1 MLKPMLKPIHAF
13 LLICSTTVFA
23 AQSGQAT
30 PNLVIANKTESVSVT
45 PKVIASA
52 PTLAAQNLDGIDKT
66 SRDILEINR
75 QIELAKKKNDLRQQ
89 EAGGNQSNS
98 GTGGPALNSNSQ
110 TTVLGVSI
118 NGVGKRFATLQFAD
132 GGTLDVEV
140 GSKVGKYIVKEIEI
154 NKVVLGSSS
163 KKSKGS
169 IVLNRFYENSSKPR
183 NPQSPTSAFSSFTPS
198 PVTTDAN
205 MPGTQMV
212 PPIVS
217 VR

>member
-1 MLKPMLKPIHAF
+1 MFKPIYAVF
-13 LLICSTTVFA
+13 LFYSISAFA
-23 AQSGQAT
+23 AQASS
-30 PNLVIANKTESVSVT
+30 NLVIANKAESVSAV
-45 PKVIASA
+45 PKVVASA
-52 PTLAAQNLDGIDKT
+52 PVLAAQNLDGIDKT
-66 SRDILEINR
+66 SRDILETNR
-75 QIELAKKKNDLRQQ
+75 QIELAKKKNELRQQ
-89 EAGGNQSNS
+89 EAGGSLSNS

-132 GGTLDVEV
+132 GGTLDVEI
-140 GSKVGKYIVKEIEI
+140 GSKVGKYVVKEIEI

-163 KKSKGS
+163 KKSKGG

-183 NPQSPTSAFSSFTPS
+183 NPQSPTNTFNSFTPS

-205 MPGTQMV
+205 LNGGQMV

>member
-1 MLKPMLKPIHAF
+1 MLKKPIYI
-13 LLICSTTVFA
+13 LLMLYSTSVFA
-23 AQSGQAT
+23 AQNAS
-30 PNLVIANKTESVSVT
+30 NLVVANKTESASASS

-75 QIELAKKKNDLRQQ
+75 QLELAKKKNELRQQ
-89 EAGGNQSNS
+89 EAGGTQSNS
-98 GTGGPALNSNSQ
+98 GAGGPSLNSNSQ

-118 NGVGKRFATLQFAD
+118 NGAGKRFATLQFAD
-132 GGTLDVEV
+132 GGTLDVEI
-140 GSKVGKYIVKEIEI
+140 GSKVGKYVVKEIEI

-163 KKSKGS
+163 KKSKGG

-183 NPQSPTSAFSSFTPS
+183 NSQTPTNTFNSFTPS

-205 MPGTQMV
+205 MNGSQMV

>member
-1 MLKPMLKPIHAF
+1 MFKPIYTV
-13 LLICSTTVFA
+13 LIFCSTAALA
-23 AQSGQAT
+23 AQA
-30 PNLVIANKTESVSVT
+30 PANLVIANKAESVSIT
-45 PKVIASA
+45 PKPIASA
-52 PTLAAQNLDGIDKT
+52 PTLTAQNLDGIDKT

-75 QIELAKKKNDLRQQ
+75 QIELATKKNALRQQ
-89 EAGGNQSNS
+89 EAGGNQSS
-98 GTGGPALNSNSQ
+98 TAAGGPALNTNSQ

-132 GGTLDVEV
+132 GGTLDVEI
-140 GSKVGKYIVKEIEI
+140 GSKVGKYVVKEIEI

-163 KKSKGS
+163 KKSKGG

-183 NPQSPTSAFSSFTPS
+183 SSQTPTNTFNSFTPS

-205 MPGTQMV
+205 MSNTQMV